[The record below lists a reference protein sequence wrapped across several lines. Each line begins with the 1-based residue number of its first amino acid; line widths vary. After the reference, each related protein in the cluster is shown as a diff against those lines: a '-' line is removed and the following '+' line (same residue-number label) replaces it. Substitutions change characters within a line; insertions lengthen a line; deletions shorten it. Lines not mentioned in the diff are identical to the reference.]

1 MFLFHLMVVMT
12 NVYLVLYLIQF
23 HPGLRCSLEHL
34 RVHSLELCL
43 FLIDCATRSCRY
55 REGEGGGSCSAG
67 GVGGALAGFP
77 LQGSRGPNWT
87 PGIPAG
93 PLICSVGVQYNHHQ
107 ISDTD
112 LVFFAAVDVHANKL
126 TV

>member
-1 MFLFHLMVVMT
+1 MDVMA

-34 RVHSLELCL
+34 RVHSFELRL

-67 GVGGALAGFP
+67 GVSGGGGAFGFF
-77 LQGSRGPNWT
+77 G
-87 PGIPAG
+87 
-93 PLICSVGVQYNHHQ
+93 GVVEVV
-107 ISDTD
+107 DWWWPVV
-112 LVFFAAVDVHANKL
+112 VF
-126 TV
+126 